1 MGWRYAVVQ
10 SRIGGAK
17 ALHIAQDGRADHD
30 GNSPVGETHHVGE
43 LSYFSERVLL
53 RSDCTRQDTVLD
65 EASHHERDSVIIQGK
80 EKMMMDRFGR
90 RIVAATVLVGVMTM
104 STACYGPF
112 NLTKNVY
119 HWNGNVKGSG
129 QVNDKWMKEIV
140 FFGMLIIPAY
150 MFSALLDTFIF
161 NSMHFWTG
169 ESPIKAS
176 DMGSDGTKVTTLG
189 DTTIRWTPSE
199 GGATVTYER
208 HGIVERRATIVAS
221 SRGYRLVDEDGN
233 LLSEA
238 EYSADGA
245 VRLLN
250 RDRQV
255 LQQWSEEQLYA
266 IAQGRSAHV
275 Q

>member
-1 MGWRYAVVQ
+1 
-10 SRIGGAK
+10 
-17 ALHIAQDGRADHD
+17 
-30 GNSPVGETHHVGE
+30 
-43 LSYFSERVLL
+43 
-53 RSDCTRQDTVLD
+53 
-65 EASHHERDSVIIQGK
+65 
-80 EKMMMDRFGR
+80 
-90 RIVAATVLVGVMTM
+90 MTM

-119 HWNGNVKGSG
+119 HWNSNIKGSG
-129 QVNDKWMKEIV
+129 QVNDKWMKETV

-176 DMGSDGTKVTTLG
+176 DMGSDGTKITILG
-189 DTTIRWTPSE
+189 DATIRWTSSE
-199 GGATVTYER
+199 DGATVIYER

-221 SRGYRLVDEDGN
+221 ATGYRLFNEDGN

-238 EYSADGA
+238 EYAADGS
-245 VRLLN
+245 VQFRDGDGRVVN
-250 RDRQV
+250 R
-255 LQQWSEEQLYA
+255 WSKEQLQA
-266 IAQGRSAHV
+266 IAQR

>member
-1 MGWRYAVVQ
+1 M
-10 SRIGGAK
+10 SK
-17 ALHIAQDGRADHD
+17 
-30 GNSPVGETHHVGE
+30 
-43 LSYFSERVLL
+43 
-53 RSDCTRQDTVLD
+53 
-65 EASHHERDSVIIQGK
+65 
-80 EKMMMDRFGR
+80 FGH
-90 RIVAATVLVGVMTM
+90 RIVAATVLLGFMTM
-104 STACYGPF
+104 STGCYGPF

-119 HWNGNVKGSG
+119 HWNSNVKGSG

-169 ESPIKAS
+169 ESPIKSS

-189 DTTIRWTPSE
+189 ETTIRWTPLE
-199 GGATVTYER
+199 DGATVTYER
-208 HGIVERRATIVAS
+208 NGVVERRATIVAS
-221 SRGYRLVDEDGN
+221 LTGYRLVDEQGN

-238 EYSADGA
+238 EYSADGG

-250 RDRQV
+250 RDHQV
-255 LQQWSEEQLYA
+255 ITQWSEEQLHT
-266 IAQGRSAHV
+266 IAQSRSANV

>member
-1 MGWRYAVVQ
+1 M
-10 SRIGGAK
+10 
-17 ALHIAQDGRADHD
+17 
-30 GNSPVGETHHVGE
+30 N
-43 LSYFSERVLL
+43 
-53 RSDCTRQDTVLD
+53 TV
-65 EASHHERDSVIIQGK
+65 
-80 EKMMMDRFGR
+80 GR
-90 RIVAATVLVGVMTM
+90 RIVAVTVLLGFMTM

-119 HWNGNVKGSG
+119 HWNSNVKGSG

-176 DMGSDGTKVTTLG
+176 NMGSDGTKVTTLG
-189 DTTIRWTPSE
+189 DTTIRWIPLE
-199 GGATVTYER
+199 DGATVIYER
-208 HGIVERRATIVAS
+208 AGVVEHRATIVAS
-221 SRGYRLVDEDGN
+221 STGYRLVDEHGT

-238 EYSADGA
+238 EYSAEGG

-250 RDRQV
+250 RDHQV
-255 LQQWSEEQLYA
+255 LQQWSEAQLRA
-266 IAQGRSAHV
+266 IAQGRSANV

>member
-1 MGWRYAVVQ
+1 M
-10 SRIGGAK
+10 SRLGQRM
-17 ALHIAQDGRADHD
+17 IAMM
-30 GNSPVGETHHVGE
+30 
-43 LSYFSERVLL
+43 VLL
-53 RSDCTRQDTVLD
+53 S
-65 EASHHERDSVIIQGK
+65 
-80 EKMMMDRFGR
+80 
-90 RIVAATVLVGVMTM
+90 VMTM

-119 HWNGNVKGSG
+119 RWNSNVKGSG

-169 ESPIKAS
+169 ESPIKES
-176 DMGSDGTKVTTLG
+176 DLGSDGTKVATVG
-189 DTTIRWTPSE
+189 ETTIRWTPLE
-199 GGATVTYER
+199 DGAMVSFER

-221 SRGYRLVDEDGN
+221 ATGYRLVDEQGN

-238 EYSADGA
+238 EYAADGT

-250 RDRQV
+250 GECQV
-255 LQQWSEEQLYA
+255 VKELSREQLRT
-266 IAQGRSAHV
+266 IAEDRFAMVAEVGS
-275 Q
+275 

>member
-1 MGWRYAVVQ
+1 MNKV
-10 SRIGGAK
+10 
-17 ALHIAQDGRADHD
+17 
-30 GNSPVGETHHVGE
+30 
-43 LSYFSERVLL
+43 
-53 RSDCTRQDTVLD
+53 
-65 EASHHERDSVIIQGK
+65 
-80 EKMMMDRFGR
+80 GR
-90 RIVAATVLVGVMTM
+90 RIVAAIVLLGVMTM

-119 HWNGNVKGSG
+119 HWNSNIKGSG

-176 DMGSDGTKVTTLG
+176 TIGSDGTKVTILG
-189 DTTIRWTPSE
+189 DTTIRWIPLE
-199 GGATVTYER
+199 DGATVIYER
-208 HGIVERRATIVAS
+208 HGIVERHATIVAS
-221 SRGYRLVDEDGN
+221 STGYRLVDEQGN

-238 EYSADGA
+238 EYSDDGG
-245 VRLLN
+245 VRFLN
-250 RDRQV
+250 RDHQV
-255 LQQWSEEQLYA
+255 LQQWSEVQLQA
-266 IAQGRSAHV
+266 IAQGRSANI

>member
-1 MGWRYAVVQ
+1 
-10 SRIGGAK
+10 
-17 ALHIAQDGRADHD
+17 
-30 GNSPVGETHHVGE
+30 
-43 LSYFSERVLL
+43 
-53 RSDCTRQDTVLD
+53 
-65 EASHHERDSVIIQGK
+65 
-80 EKMMMDRFGR
+80 MMSRFGR
-90 RIVAATVLVGVMTM
+90 RIVAATVLLGFMTM

-119 HWNGNVKGSG
+119 HWNSNIKGSG

-176 DMGSDGTKVTTLG
+176 DMGSDGTRVTTLG

-199 GGATVTYER
+199 DGATVIYER
-208 HGIVERRATIVAS
+208 HGIVERRAVIVAS
-221 SRGYRLVDEDGN
+221 ATGYRLVDEHGN

-250 RDRQV
+250 RDHQV
-255 LQQWSEEQLYA
+255 IKQWSEEQLHA

>member
-1 MGWRYAVVQ
+1 M
-10 SRIGGAK
+10 
-17 ALHIAQDGRADHD
+17 IAMM
-30 GNSPVGETHHVGE
+30 
-43 LSYFSERVLL
+43 VLL
-53 RSDCTRQDTVLD
+53 S
-65 EASHHERDSVIIQGK
+65 
-80 EKMMMDRFGR
+80 
-90 RIVAATVLVGVMTM
+90 VMTM

-119 HWNGNVKGSG
+119 RWNSNVKGSG

-169 ESPIKAS
+169 ESPIKES
-176 DMGSDGTKVTTLG
+176 DLGSDGTKVATVG
-189 DTTIRWTPSE
+189 ETTIRWTPLE
-199 GGATVTYER
+199 DGAMVSFER

-221 SRGYRLVDEDGN
+221 ATGYRLVDEQGN

-238 EYSADGA
+238 EYAADGT

-250 RDRQV
+250 GECQV
-255 LQQWSEEQLYA
+255 VKELSREQLRT
-266 IAQGRSAHV
+266 IAEDRFAMVAEVGS
-275 Q
+275 